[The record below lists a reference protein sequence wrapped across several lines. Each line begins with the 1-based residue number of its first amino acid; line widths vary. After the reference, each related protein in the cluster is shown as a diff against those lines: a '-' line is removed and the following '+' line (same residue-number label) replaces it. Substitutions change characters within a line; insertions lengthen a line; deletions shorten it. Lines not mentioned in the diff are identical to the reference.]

1 MRIAFWGETK
11 ECGTTLNMHVLA
23 AMMAYIYP
31 ERKVRLCRMKPSVI
45 DQSKL
50 QQMPENL
57 RQQQTSDRT
66 GETANNTVQAAKRA
80 GRLTNAADDK
90 ELLFL
95 DCGNRQDA
103 KAEKLMRQADLVVV
117 NLTQERSVLDS
128 FFLNHIHIAEKFVFL
143 LGNYSTFSGCDRT
156 MIEHIYRVCPMNLG
170 VIPYNNEFCYA
181 YEKGK
186 ISDFLRRCPESD
198 FKNREFFREVR
209 LSLHILLRK
218 QGKEADIL

>member
-11 ECGTTLNMHVLA
+11 ECGTTVNMHVLA

-45 DQSKL
+45 YQSKL
-50 QQMPENL
+50 QQIPENL
-57 RQQQTSDRT
+57 RRQQTSDRT
-66 GETANNTVQAAKRA
+66 GETANHTVQAAKRA
-80 GRLTNAADDK
+80 GRFTNAADDK

-103 KAEKLMRQADLVVV
+103 KAEKLMRQADIVVV
-117 NLTQERSVLDS
+117 NLTQERNVLDS

-143 LGNYSTFSGCDRT
+143 LGNYSTFWGCDRAT
-156 MIEHIYRVCPMNLG
+156 IEHIYRVCPMNLG
-170 VIPYNNEFCYA
+170 VIPYNNEFFYA

-186 ISDFLRRCPESD
+186 ISDFLRHCPESN
-198 FKNREFFREVR
+198 FKDQEFFREVR
-209 LSLHILLRK
+209 LSLNILLRK
-218 QGKEADIL
+218 

>member
-45 DQSKL
+45 YQSKL
-50 QQMPENL
+50 QQIPENL

-66 GETANNTVQAAKRA
+66 GGTANHTVQAAKRA
-80 GRLTNAADDK
+80 GRFTNAADDN

-117 NLTQERSVLDS
+117 NLTQERNVLDS
-128 FFLNHIHIAEKFVFL
+128 FFLNHIHLAGKVVFL
-143 LGNYSTFSGCDRT
+143 VGNYSEFSGCDRAT
-156 MIEHIYRVCPMNLG
+156 IEHIYRVCPMNLG
-170 VIPYNNEFCYA
+170 VIPYNNEFCHA

-186 ISDFLRRCPESD
+186 ISDFLRRCPESN
-198 FKNREFFREVR
+198 FKNQEFFREVR

-218 QGKEADIL
+218 QGKETGIL